1 MNYSLK
7 HLLLAGIA
15 MLAGSLAYAQ
25 VTTSSMGG
33 RVTDEKGEPAV
44 GAAVVATHEPSGTV
58 YGAIVNQ
65 KGQYTINGMRA
76 GGPYKVEVSSVGYN
90 AIVFKDVTLQLAETY
105 NLNATLKES
114 TEFLEQVVVIGT
126 AKSKFSSEKTGAAT
140 NITSSQITSLP
151 TVSRSLSDVTR
162 LSPYGGNGM
171 SFAGTDGRT
180 ANFTV
185 DGANFN
191 NNFGLNSKLPGGG
204 NPISIDAIEELQ
216 VVISPYD
223 VRQTNFIGGGV
234 NAITKSGTNTFKGSA
249 YVYHRNENMR
259 GDTIDGTQIASA
271 REKDRTTTYGMTL
284 GGPIIKN
291 KLFFFVNAEYS
302 MIPSIANTWR
312 ARADETVEPSAAAS
326 LSYATVAD
334 MEKVSAHVK
343 EKYGYDT
350 GSFTSFPAD
359 ESNMK
364 LLARIDWNI
373 NSKNHLA
380 LRYNFTKNVS
390 WSAPNASS
398 MDGGT
403 RSAYAR
409 TSLYSMSYANSMT
422 SEEQTQASSLS
433 STSWTVLE
441 PTPRT
446 SLSDMSSSH
455 GTTQSTIRLRT

>member
-15 MLAGSLAYAQ
+15 MLAGTLAYAQ

-65 KGQYTINGMRA
+65 SGQYTINGMRA

-114 TEFLEQVVVIGT
+114 TEFLEQVVVVGT

-140 NITSSQITSLP
+140 NINSSQITSLP

-162 LSPYGGNGM
+162 LSPYGGSGM

-216 VVISPYD
+216 VVISP
-223 VRQTNFIGGGV
+223 FEIG
-234 NAITKSGTNTFKGSA
+234 
-249 YVYHRNENMR
+249 R
-259 GDTIDGTQIASA
+259 ASC
-271 REKDRTTTYGMTL
+271 RER
-284 GGPIIKN
+284 
-291 KLFFFVNAEYS
+291 V
-302 MIPSIANTWR
+302 
-312 ARADETVEPSAAAS
+312 
-326 LSYATVAD
+326 
-334 MEKVSAHVK
+334 
-343 EKYGYDT
+343 
-350 GSFTSFPAD
+350 
-359 ESNMK
+359 
-364 LLARIDWNI
+364 
-373 NSKNHLA
+373 
-380 LRYNFTKNVS
+380 
-390 WSAPNASS
+390 
-398 MDGGT
+398 
-403 RSAYAR
+403 
-409 TSLYSMSYANSMT
+409 
-422 SEEQTQASSLS
+422 
-433 STSWTVLE
+433 
-441 PTPRT
+441 
-446 SLSDMSSSH
+446 
-455 GTTQSTIRLRT
+455 

>member
-15 MLAGSLAYAQ
+15 MLAGTFAYAQ

-33 RVTDEKGEPAV
+33 RVTDEKGEPVV

-65 KGQYTINGMRA
+65 SGQYAINGMRS

-105 NLNATLKES
+105 NLNASLKES

-171 SFAGTDGRT
+171 SFAGADGRT

-216 VVISPYD
+216 VVISPMMS
-223 VRQTNFIGGGV
+223 VRPTSSAVVSMLLPSQVQTPSRV
-234 NAITKSGTNTFKGSA
+234 QPTSITATRTC
-249 YVYHRNENMR
+249 VV
-259 GDTIDGTQIASA
+259 TQLTEPRFQAHA
-271 REKDRTTTYGMTL
+271 RKTEPQLTAL
-284 GGPIIKN
+284 
-291 KLFFFVNAEYS
+291 
-302 MIPSIANTWR
+302 
-312 ARADETVEPSAAAS
+312 PSAV
-326 LSYATVAD
+326 LS
-334 MEKVSAHVK
+334 
-343 EKYGYDT
+343 
-350 GSFTSFPAD
+350 
-359 ESNMK
+359 
-364 LLARIDWNI
+364 
-373 NSKNHLA
+373 
-380 LRYNFTKNVS
+380 
-390 WSAPNASS
+390 
-398 MDGGT
+398 
-403 RSAYAR
+403 
-409 TSLYSMSYANSMT
+409 
-422 SEEQTQASSLS
+422 
-433 STSWTVLE
+433 
-441 PTPRT
+441 
-446 SLSDMSSSH
+446 
-455 GTTQSTIRLRT
+455 